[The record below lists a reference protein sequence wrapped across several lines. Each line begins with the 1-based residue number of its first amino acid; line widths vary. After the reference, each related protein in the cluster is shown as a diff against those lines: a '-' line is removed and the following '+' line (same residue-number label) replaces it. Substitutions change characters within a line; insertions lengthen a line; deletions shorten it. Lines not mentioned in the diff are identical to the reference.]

1 MQEKEI
7 CSSMIKP
14 QAMKG
19 NLLIVLFL
27 FLEIN
32 GIAKTQNDGQK
43 ESKFGSLEKIAAQFR
58 ISEDRTVKMVRLPGN
73 LHFEYVES
81 GDPAGKIVIFLHGF
95 TDSYHSFDKLLAQLP
110 SSVHAYAITMRG
122 HGNSDKPVSG
132 YESRHFA
139 ADIVS
144 FMDELRIDA
153 ATIAGHSMGAT
164 IAQKFAID
172 FPERTSGLI
181 LLGAIASYTGND
193 LIKELAY
200 EVSQFRE
207 APTYDFVLGFQKST
221 LAQPIPSA
229 WFDTLIHETLKVP
242 LRVWKHALKGM
253 MNVDYTGELR
263 HVLKP
268 TLIIWG
274 SHDQFATQADQE
286 KLNKVVASSRLM
298 IYRDAGHAPHWE
310 EPTRVARDIYSF
322 LNEKK

>member
-1 MQEKEI
+1 MQDKEI
-7 CSSMIKP
+7 CSSIIKA

-19 NLLIVLFL
+19 NLLIALFL

-32 GIAKTQNDGQK
+32 GIAHTQNDGQK
-43 ESKFGSLEKIAAQFR
+43 ESKFGSLEKIAARFR
-58 ISEDRTVKMVRLPGN
+58 IPEDRTVKMVRLPGN
-73 LHFEYVES
+73 LHFEYIES
-81 GDPAGKIVIFLHGF
+81 GDPAGKTVIFLHGF

-132 YESRHFA
+132 YEPRHFA

-181 LLGAIASYTGND
+181 LLGAIVSYTGND
-193 LIKELAY
+193 LIKELAF
-200 EVSQFRE
+200 EVSRFRE
-207 APTYDFVLGFQKST
+207 APPYDFVLGFQKST
-221 LAQPIPSA
+221 LAQPIPSG
-229 WFDTLIHETLKVP
+229 WFDTLVNETLKVP
-242 LRVWKHALKGM
+242 LRVWKLAIKGL
-253 MNVDYTGELR
+253 MNVDYKNELN
-263 HVLKP
+263 LISKP

-274 SHDQFATQADQE
+274 SKDLVGTRADQD
-286 KLNKVVASSRLM
+286 KLNKLVRSSRLM

-310 EPTRVARDIYSF
+310 EPTRVALDIHSF